1 MNKYY
6 GLRLVRTFFIATSLI
21 ICIVTIATIGAVGG
35 LSIINGD
42 EFDPIRALLAL
53 VIGGVVAL
61 LSYAFG
67 QLIDLNL
74 KNYEVSWQLKE
85 QIEEANRLNNKT
97 VTLLNKQLKMMYT
110 GFDLDQEI
118 EMKKIEQQLKE
129 RRSNLS

>member
-1 MNKYY
+1 VNKYY